1 LEQLEVDFRDKY
13 AVGGTENQY
22 EKQKNL
28 LLSVLPKP
36 KSLDEI
42 SISPNHEFVHQ
53 FDLGTVEKDRWN
65 PNSRQTE
72 TVLCRIILPKSLKIS
87 WELCRVTLCR
97 FFFVGSPKFCGQ

>member
-1 LEQLEVDFRDKY
+1 MGSRFLLRGRKYLCKLEQLEVDFRDKY

-65 PNSRQTE
+65 PNTDKQK
-72 TVLCRIILPKSLKIS
+72 L
-87 WELCRVTLCR
+87 
-97 FFFVGSPKFCGQ
+97 FCAV